1 MKSSVPKK
9 NETKPVVTAPAAPS
23 NYLILIRHGERLDD
37 SHNVTKEEKES
48 TKVEYELDI
57 PLSIKGRQMAV
68 DTGRFLMEYLNK
80 IGAEYDVSYYSSPYL
95 RCLQTVSGV
104 ISGLG
109 LPGDVKVREELSE
122 MQIGNLNEECRI
134 AHLTI
139 N

>member
-1 MKSSVPKK
+1 MKSSVQKK
-9 NETKPVVTAPAAPS
+9 NESKPVVKTAAPPT

-68 DTGRFLMEYLNK
+68 DTGRFLKEYLNK
-80 IGAEYDVSYYSSPYL
+80 IGAEYDISYYSSPYL

-104 ISGLG
+104 ICGLSR
-109 LPGDVKVREELSE
+109 PGDVKVREELSE

-134 AHLTI
+134 ARLTI

>member
-1 MKSSVPKK
+1 
-9 NETKPVVTAPAAPS
+9 
-23 NYLILIRHGERLDD
+23 
-37 SHNVTKEEKES
+37 
-48 TKVEYELDI
+48 
-57 PLSIKGRQMAV
+57 MAV
-68 DTGRFLMEYLNK
+68 DTGRFLKEYLNK
-80 IGAEYDVSYYSSPYL
+80 IGAEYDISYYSSPYL